1 MYIQIGLFI
10 TYKGKCSIGV
20 VSLCRRWRAG
30 KFWSAA
36 ATSQVQKYRSWRQSG
51 AALAEKNF
59 CFKYFRKISFYPH
72 NFLMTFVSV
81 IENCTKISTQEIW
94 HRRRADKLSQST
106 KVGSSAHKL
115 SAAAARHS
123 RRTALAS
130 TSSGSGITGWLYCM
144 SVAFFAGASARPNF
158 LGRPSDDPST
168 ACRDSE
174 EHDYL
179 LLTN

>member
-1 MYIQIGLFI
+1 M
-10 TYKGKCSIGV
+10 
-20 VSLCRRWRAG
+20 SL
-30 KFWSAA
+30 
-36 ATSQVQKYRSWRQSG
+36 Y
-51 AALAEKNF
+51 L
-59 CFKYFRKISFYPH
+59 H

-81 IENCTKISTQEIW
+81 IENCNKISTQQIW
-94 HRRRADKLSQST
+94 HRRRADKLSRST

-115 SAAAARHS
+115 SAAATRPS

-130 TSSGSGITGWLYCM
+130 TSSGSGITGWLYFM
-144 SVAFFAGASARPNF
+144 YVACFAGASARPDF